1 MGPRHRDRST
11 RVTRRTVR
19 NVVTFS
25 GLAVAA
31 TGVAVAAGVV
41 QAPHGAVN
49 LADSLSP
56 VRSGQPSTADLQRRT
71 TIISRSSDRRE
82 SRDPAKQKALVLSS
96 GPAVSGHESLAAQS
110 PQSIAEALLP
120 TFGFST
126 SQMSCLI
133 PLWMGE
139 SGWRVNAD
147 NSSSGAYG
155 IPQALPGSKMAT
167 IAADWRSNAVTQIK
181 WGLGY
186 ITERYGSPCGAWD
199 FKQGHGWY

>member
-1 MGPRHRDRST
+1 
-11 RVTRRTVR
+11 VR

-41 QAPHGAVN
+41 QAPQGAVN

-56 VRSGQPSTADLQRRT
+56 VSTKQSGSTNQPSAAELQRRT
-71 TIISRSSDRRE
+71 TIISRSADRRAT
-82 SRDPAKQKALVLSS
+82 RDPAKQAALGLSA
-96 GPAVSGHESLAAQS
+96 GPAVSGRETLSAQS
-110 PQSIAEALLP
+110 PQTIAQALLP

-139 SGWRVNAD
+139 SGWRVNAE

-155 IPQALPGSKMAT
+155 IPQSLPGSKMASV
-167 IAADWRSNAVTQIK
+167 AGDWRTDAVTQIK

-186 ITERYGSPCGAWD
+186 IAERYGSPCGAWG